1 MNFIDA
7 HLLSLILF
15 LPSIAA
21 IIMLFLPNGNDRL
34 TRWLAF
40 GVSLVPFLLSL
51 VVWLRFEPAQ
61 PGFQFEESYVWY
73 EAIGS
78 SLHLGVDGLSLTM
91 VLLTT
96 LLTPLAILASFSI
109 TDRLKPYMMLFL
121 FLETGMLGV
130 FMALDL
136 LIFFVFWVSLA
147 LLMIDTPD
155 G

>member
-1 MNFIDA
+1 MNFIDT

-21 IIMLFLPNGNDRL
+21 VVMLFMPSDENKLL
-34 TRWLAF
+34 RWFAF
-40 GVSLVPFLLSL
+40 GASLVPFLLSL
-51 VVWLRFEPAQ
+51 IAWFRFQSSQ

-78 SLHLGVDGLSLTM
+78 SLHLGVDGLSITM

-109 TDRLKPYMMLFL
+109 NDRVK
-121 FLETGMLGV
+121 
-130 FMALDL
+130 A
-136 LIFFVFWVSLA
+136 
-147 LLMIDTPD
+147 
-155 G
+155 

>member
-1 MNFIDA
+1 MNFVDT

-21 IIMLFLPNGNDRL
+21 IVILFLPKEGNQFV
-34 TRWLAF
+34 RWFAF
-40 GVSLVPFLLSL
+40 GASLIPFLLSL
-51 VVWLRFEPAQ
+51 VAWLRFDSAQ

-96 LLTPLAILASFSI
+96 FSPLAILRSFSI
-109 TDRLKPYMMLFL
+109 GPKPYMMCSSSSRP
-121 FLETGMLGV
+121 GC
-130 FMALDL
+130 
-136 LIFFVFWVSLA
+136 WVSSWRL
-147 LLMIDTPD
+147 TC
-155 G
+155 